1 MEGGPGLVTSGVVL
15 VIALAFGVIAN
26 LQTRRPY
33 ERRIHGVPWV
43 AVQFI
48 AVVIAAILI
57 MHVAGLV
64 TGHEFTGRAP
74 Y

>member
-1 MEGGPGLVTSGVVL
+1 MEGGPGLATSAIVL
-15 VIALAFGVIAN
+15 AIALVLGVAAN
-26 LQTRRPY
+26 LQMRRPY

-57 MHVAGLV
+57 MHIAGLV

>member
-1 MEGGPGLVTSGVVL
+1 MEGGPSLVTSSVVL
-15 VIALAFGVIAN
+15 AIALACGVVAN
-26 LQTRRPY
+26 LQMRRPY

-57 MHVAGLV
+57 MHIAGLV

>member
-1 MEGGPGLVTSGVVL
+1 MPGGPGLLTSGIVL
-15 VIALAFGVIAN
+15 GLALVLGVLAN

-33 ERRIHGVPWV
+33 ELRIHGVPWV
-43 AVQFI
+43 AVQFA
-48 AVVIAAILI
+48 AVVISAILI
-57 MHVAGLV
+57 MHIAGLV

>member
-15 VIALAFGVIAN
+15 AIALVLCVIAN

-48 AVVIAAILI
+48 GVVVAAILI
-57 MHVAGLV
+57 MHIAGLV
-64 TGHEFTGRAP
+64 TGHAFTGRAP

>member
-1 MEGGPGLVTSGVVL
+1 MPGGPGLLTSGIVL
-15 VIALAFGVIAN
+15 AIALALGVVAN

-43 AVQFI
+43 AVQFV
-48 AVVIAAILI
+48 AVVICAILI
-57 MHVAGLV
+57 MHIAGLV